1 MAVLLRLPDP
11 QLRTDLATYLGRAG
25 RIEDG
30 AVRVA
35 QVPGGVSL
43 WVPVLRPATIL
54 DDSPLVVGVRAIPGK
69 LEGAGESDLVDGAV
83 DVVVPLRGLLDRLAR
98 PVDEERALTL
108 PLPPDRLHESWTGVL
123 PPVGGWQRGGD
134 LDGRALAR
142 IADSGIDE
150 VARGTAGGLGQLRAE
165 RVRTEVWTRPLPDDV
180 RLANQRVPATDDRSA
195 LRADTAALD
204 LVPLPPAGAAFAL
217 RALGFLGDAPE
228 RVILASAP
236 GWVRLG
242 AARGQ
247 VLVRAKS

>member
-1 MAVLLRLPDP
+1 MAALLRLPDP
-11 QLRTDLATYLGRAG
+11 QLRADLATYLGRAG

-35 QVPGGVSL
+35 QVPGGVAL

-54 DDSPLVVGVRAIPGK
+54 DVSPLVVGVRAIPGR
-69 LEGAGESDLVDGAV
+69 LEGATETDLVDGAV

-98 PVDEERALTL
+98 PVDDEAALTL
-108 PLPPDRLHESWTGVL
+108 PLPPERLHESWAGVL
-123 PPVGGWQRGGD
+123 PPVGGWRRGGD
-134 LDGRALAR
+134 LDGPALAR
-142 IADSGIDE
+142 IADEGIDE
-150 VARGTAGGLGQLRAE
+150 VARGTGGGLGQLRAE
-165 RVRTEVWTRPLPDDV
+165 RVRTEVWTRPLPDEV
-180 RLANQRVPATDDRSA
+180 RLAHRRNPRGDDDSA

-217 RALGFLGDAPE
+217 RTLGFLGDEPE
-228 RVILASAP
+228 RIVLAAAP